1 MSADTDEIAAAFR
14 AILSRHLDGQEI
26 GPDDDF
32 YAMGGD
38 SLTALRVVAD
48 ANEQGIDVTLRDV
61 LHHSTPRTLAA
72 HLATRDDEAADDRPA
87 TVGLTATDRALVSPG
102 LADALPASALQ
113 VAMIYLCDS
122 STDPGLYHSEF
133 SWEVGEPF
141 DEPRFRRALAALC
154 ERHAALRSFFD
165 LGTYSVPAQLFHRSV
180 EAPLTVGAA
189 PDRNTA
195 LDWGSAPL
203 FRCGVEPAAGSFRVT
218 LRVHHAL
225 VDGWGYGRL
234 IVDLLALYQ
243 ESPLPG
249 LPQGV
254 EQAFLDAEHAQL
266 ADPAAAEYWRGQ
278 AGEPVLFPESARFT
292 GAADARE
299 SMGFPLSDPLVA
311 SLKDTAKELRVPL
324 KSLAFAAHA
333 QALAVLTGQS
343 ETVTGLVVNT
353 RPQTEGADLV
363 AGLYLNTVPVRVRA
377 RGSWP
382 DRAVAALVAERNARR
397 HAAYP
402 LAHIESELGRPA
414 FEVTFNFTH
423 FHLYRDLDGLD
434 GLDVRGWR
442 VRGKPSFPFRVD
454 FELEGLE
461 AGSRVVVAYDPE
473 RLPEAQAKRYA
484 DLFEQA
490 LGEAAA
496 A

>member
-1 MSADTDEIAAAFR
+1 MSVDTDEIAAAFR
-14 AILSRHLDGQEI
+14 VILSRHLDGQEI

-48 ANEQGIDVTLRDV
+48 ANAQGIDVTLRDV
-61 LHHSTPRTLAA
+61 LYHSTPRTLAVY
-72 HLATRDDEAADDRPA
+72 LAAKDDDAVEDRPA
-87 TVGLTATDRALVSPG
+87 GGGLTAADRALLPSG
-102 LADALPASALQ
+102 LAGALPASALQ

-122 STDPGLYHSEF
+122 SAVPGLYHSEF

-154 ERHAALRSFFD
+154 ERHAALRSSFD

-180 EAPLTVGAA
+180 ETPLTVGSA
-189 PDRNTA
+189 PDRDTA

-203 FRCGVEPAAGSFRVT
+203 FRCGVEPAARSFRVT

-249 LPQGV
+249 LPLGV

-266 ADPAAAEYWRGQ
+266 ADPAAAEYWRAQ
-278 AGEPVLFPESARFT
+278 AGEPLLFPGSARFT

-299 SMGFPLSDPLVA
+299 SVEFPLSDPLIA
-311 SLKDTAKELRVPL
+311 SLRNTAKELRVPL
-324 KSLAFAAHA
+324 KSLAVAAHA
-333 QALAVLTGQS
+333 QALAVLTGHS
-343 ETVTGLVVNT
+343 ETTTGLVVST
-353 RPQTEGADLV
+353 RPQTEGSDLV

-397 HAAYP
+397 YAAYP
-402 LAHIESELGRPA
+402 LAHIERELGHPA
-414 FEVTFNFTH
+414 FEATFNFTH
-423 FHLYRDLDGLD
+423 FHLYRDLDALD
-434 GLDVRGWR
+434 GLDVRDWR

-473 RLPEAQAKRYA
+473 RLPGAQAKRYA

>member
-1 MSADTDEIAAAFR
+1 MSADTDEIAAAFC
-14 AILSRHLDGQEI
+14 AILSQHLDGQEI

-48 ANEQGIDVTLRDV
+48 AKTRGIEVTLRDV
-61 LHHSTPRTLAA
+61 LHHSTPRALGTHLAA
-72 HLATRDDEAADDRPA
+72 RDEEAPTARPA
-87 TVGLTATDRALVSPG
+87 TGGLTPADRAVLPPG

-113 VAMIYLCDS
+113 VAMIYLCE
-122 STDPGLYHSEF
+122 STADPDLYHSEF

-141 DEPRFRRALAALC
+141 DEPRFRQALAAWC
-154 ERHAALRSFFD
+154 ARHPALRSFFD
-165 LGTYSVPAQLFHRSV
+165 LGTYSVPAQLFRRSV
-180 EAPLTVGAA
+180 DVPLTVGTA
-189 PDRNTA
+189 PDRDKA

-203 FRCGVEPAAGSFRVT
+203 FRCGVEPAPGSFRVT

-234 IVDLLALYQ
+234 IVDLLTLYQ
-243 ESPLPG
+243 QAPLPG

-254 EQAFLDAEHAQL
+254 ERAFIDAEHDRL
-266 ADPAAAEYWRGQ
+266 TDPAAAEYWRGQ
-278 AGEPVLFPESARFT
+278 TAPPVLFPEAERFT
-292 GAADARE
+292 GVADARANVV
-299 SMGFPLSDPLVA
+299 FPLPDALVE
-311 SLKDTAKELRVPL
+311 SLKDAAKCLRVPL

-333 QALAVLTGQS
+333 QALAELTGLP
-343 ETVTGLVVNT
+343 ETVTGLVVST

-377 RGSWP
+377 RGSWL

-402 LAHIESELGRPA
+402 LAHIESALGRPA

-423 FHLYRDLDGLD
+423 FHLYRDLDRLD

-454 FELEGLE
+454 FELDSLE
-461 AGSRVVVAYDPE
+461 AGSRVVVAYDPA
-473 RLPEAQAKRYA
+473 RLLEAKAKRYA
-484 DLFEQA
+484 DLFEQS
-490 LGEAAA
+490 LTEAAGS
-496 A
+496 